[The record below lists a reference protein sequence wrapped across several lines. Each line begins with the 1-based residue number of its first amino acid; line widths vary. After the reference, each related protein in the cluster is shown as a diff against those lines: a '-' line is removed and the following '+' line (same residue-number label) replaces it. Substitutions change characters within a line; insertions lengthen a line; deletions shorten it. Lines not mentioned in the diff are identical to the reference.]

1 MHLDNTKA
9 VFVNCPFDEAYKDTF
24 YAIIFTVFDCGFNVR
39 CGLEIEDSSEVRI
52 EKIAKIIKECKY
64 GIHDISYT
72 GLDQDSGLPRFNM
85 PFELGMFIGA
95 KRFGDGVQR
104 KKVCLILDKERCR
117 CQRFIPDIAGQDIQA
132 HKNDVQEVIKVIRNW
147 LQNTSVGAVIP
158 GGNEIRRRYLMLKD
172 ELPDLCKKLKLAVDE
187 MIFNDYINIVSIWLK
202 ENPSFFSIED

>member
-9 VFVNCPFDEAYKDTF
+9 VFVNC
-24 YAIIFTVFDCGFNVR
+24 
-39 CGLEIEDSSEVRI
+39 
-52 EKIAKIIKECKY
+52 
-64 GIHDISYT
+64 
-72 GLDQDSGLPRFNM
+72 

-104 KKVCLILDKERCR
+104 KKVCLILDKERYR
-117 CQRFIPDIAGQDIQA
+117 YQRFISDITGQDIQA
-132 HKNDVQEVIKVIRNW
+132 HKNDVQEVIKVTRNW
-147 LQNTSVGAVIP
+147 LQNTSGGAVIP

-202 ENPSFFSIED
+202 ENPSFFYIED